1 MHNEINIIIA
11 DDHPI
16 FRQGL
21 RQILERTPGLR
32 VVAEAAD
39 GAEAL
44 ALLHETRPH
53 VAVLDV
59 EMPHKDGFAL
69 AREVRDAGLP
79 IQIVFLTMYRE
90 ERVFNAALDL
100 GVKGYVLKDSAIA
113 EIVACLHNVA
123 AGKHFVSPQLT
134 GYLVKRIQGVD
145 ATSDVP
151 PEVQMLT
158 ASERRVLKLLAAGKT
173 SKQIAEELGVSPRTI
188 EHHRAN
194 AADKLDLKGGN
205 ALLQF
210 AIQQQAIL

>member
-21 RQILERTPGLR
+21 RQILERTAGLR

-44 ALLHETRPH
+44 AQLREHRPH
-53 VAVLDV
+53 IAVLDV

-79 IQIVFLTMYRE
+79 IRIVFLTMYHE
-90 ERVFNAALDL
+90 ERFFNAALDL

-123 AGKHFVSPQLT
+123 AGKPFVSPQLT

>member
-1 MHNEINIIIA
+1 MQDEITLLIA

-21 RQILERTPGLR
+21 RQILDRTPGLR

-39 GAEAL
+39 GEEAL
-44 ALLHETRPH
+44 AHLHALRPQI
-53 VAVLDV
+53 AVLDV

-69 AREVRDAGLP
+69 AQEVRDAGLP

-90 ERVFNAALDL
+90 ERFFNAALDL

-113 EIVACLHNVA
+113 EIVACLRNVA
-123 AGKHFVSPQLT
+123 AGKPFVSPQLT
-134 GYLVKRIQGVD
+134 DYLVKRIQGNS
-145 ATSDVP
+145 SDEP
-151 PEVQMLT
+151 AEIQALT
-158 ASERRVLKLLAAGKT
+158 AAERRVLKLLAAGKT
-173 SKQIAEELGVSPRTI
+173 SKQIAEELGVSVRTI
-188 EHHRAN
+188 DHHRAN

-210 AIQQQAIL
+210 AIQRQAVL

>member
-1 MHNEINIIIA
+1 MNEDITLVIA

-21 RQILERTPGLR
+21 RQILERTAGLR

-44 ALLHETRPH
+44 AQLHALRPQI
-53 VAVLDV
+53 AVLDV
-59 EMPHKDGFAL
+59 EMPLKDGFAL
-69 AREVRDAGLP
+69 AREVRDAALP
-79 IQIVFLTMYRE
+79 IHIVFLTMYQE
-90 ERVFNAALDL
+90 ERFFNAALDL

-113 EIVACLHNVA
+113 EIVTCLHNVA
-123 AGKHFVSPQLT
+123 AGKPFVSPQMS
-134 GYLVKRIQGVD
+134 GYLIKRIQGNV
-145 ATSDVP
+145 SDE
-151 PEVQMLT
+151 PEEIQMLT
-158 ASERRVLKLLAAGKT
+158 VAERRVLKLLAAGKT
-173 SKQIAEELGVSPRTI
+173 SKQIAEDLGVSVRTI

-210 AIQQQAIL
+210 AIQQQAVL